1 MKAILFLLAIFIILG
16 ALIYTQSLVS
26 RLRDDIREYLNF
38 YVDVYAESASDFGSS
53 DSRFFLEEII
63 RRINFPIIISSDKD
77 ANPTAW
83 KNIGISPTNVTK
95 QILAEV
101 TSRMQKMDESHEPIP
116 MQFQELTIGYIH
128 YGDSR
133 IIRELQWLPYIEI
146 LVVAMFLLIAYTGYQ
161 TIRRSEQRLIWV
173 GMARET
179 AHQLGTP
186 ISSLLGWIALLREQ
200 ALSRRAEDVIGH
212 MRRDVRRLEQITE
225 RFSHISSKEG
235 FEDVPLETVIGEVV
249 GYISK
254 RLPHYNKSVSLEVR
268 GDTDVRLPL
277 NKELMEW
284 ALENLIKNGI
294 DAIEGKTGT
303 IQVVVTDRDENTV
316 SIDVIDSGRGI
327 GDHTRKTN
335 IFKPGFST
343 KKRGW
348 GLGLSL
354 TKRIVEEHH
363 RGRLELVSSSGTG
376 TTIRITLFRNKLSSL
391 QEAD

>member
-1 MKAILFLLAIFIILG
+1 
-16 ALIYTQSLVS
+16 
-26 RLRDDIREYLNF
+26 
-38 YVDVYAESASDFGSS
+38 
-53 DSRFFLEEII
+53 RFFLEEII
-63 RRINFPIIISSDKD
+63 RRINFPISISSNQN

-83 KNIGISPTNVTK
+83 KNIGVSPTNVTK
-95 QILAEV
+95 QMLRDV
-101 TSRMQKMDESHEPIP
+101 TRKMHKMDESHDPIP

-146 LVVAMFLLIAYTGYQ
+146 LVVALFILIAYTGYQ

-186 ISSLLGWIALLREQ
+186 ISSLLGWIELLREQ
-200 ALSRRAEDVIGH
+200 TLPMSAEEIMGH
-212 MRRDVRRLEQITE
+212 MRRDVRRLEQITS
-225 RFSHISSKEG
+225 RFSHISSKE
-235 FEDVPLETVIGEVV
+235 VLMETRLVEVIEEVV
-249 GYISK
+249 EYIKK
-254 RLPHYNKSVSLEVR
+254 RLPHYNKSVSLKVR
-268 GDTDVRLPL
+268 GEPDIQLPL

-294 DAIEGKTGT
+294 DAIEGNAGT
-303 IQVVVTDRDENTV
+303 IEIVASGRDDNTV
-316 SIDVIDSGRGI
+316 SIDVIDSGKGI
-327 GDHTRKTN
+327 GNHTKRTN

-363 RGRLELVSSSGTG
+363 RGKLELISSSRTG
-376 TTIRITLFRNKLSSL
+376 TTIRILLFRNKLEGL
-391 QEAD
+391 KDTGE